1 MNKNIIK
8 TGLLLSAALML
19 TLVACNRVLEEV
31 DSVSKEKG
39 ADVEVLTL
47 IAEPQ
52 TKATL
57 GNEAENPTKTWEDGD
72 MIAVWAGK
80 TETNGSFQNCSVFSS
95 TVSVNLYGG
104 TYHRFNYAVYPYQY
118 TAEGAVIPSYNAGTG
133 ALSVT
138 LPATYDYATVGGTKN
153 PVPMV
158 AKNLYTDGN
167 DLTFYTVGALVR
179 ISTSGIPSK
188 ARKLVVSFDKTV
200 TGEFEVND
208 LSTLGTTNVPHID
221 IDSESASSTVTIN
234 VTPGTDCIDY
244 INIPVPT
251 GSVKVTSLSV
261 YDESDALVMS
271 KGSIGN
277 ELIPSWTAARAH
289 GKKASVTCTPSIGS
303 MIVSP
308 GNLYTALEGKELL
321 MANNWYEHMYVLSGA
336 DQNDDGYADDD
347 VNKDGAAQTS
357 EFQIPSGS
365 GINSFETEALYS
377 IQNRTHFNWNEMY
390 YMFQADYSPTTNPV
404 TWSKAIDNTLG
415 GTVEEIIYTYDLS
428 KDFGGK
434 TWHVPS
440 KDEMYSLFGRNRSG
454 AIINGNCGLVFL
466 KVLVTDMEAN
476 EGTTRLVE
484 GEVKALTKL
493 ALAPIYDVQAGIL
506 FLPDNVEIPVSY
518 FSVFSA
524 ESVLKGSLY
533 TETQITKANL
543 NILINSYGCAFL
555 PALGHWTRS
564 LTSTDDKVY
573 PFRMN
578 GVGKFGAYLTST
590 QGPHPTVVGLDAING
605 AYYGGMDSN
614 SGTIDNNCVHWKNDE
629 FDSIR
634 LVRDAFP
641 VAAE

>member
-19 TLVACNRVLEEV
+19 TLVACNRVLDEV
-31 DSVSKEKG
+31 DPVSEEKG

-47 IAEPQ
+47 IAEAQ

-57 GNEAENPTKTWEDGD
+57 GDDLTKAWEDVVD
-72 MIAVWAGK
+72 MIAVWVGTT
-80 TETNGSFQNCSVFSS
+80 TESGTFQNCSVESS

-104 TYHRFNYAVYPYQY
+104 ICHRFNYAVYPYRY

-138 LPATYDYATVGGTKN
+138 LPDTYDYATVGGTKN

-167 DLTFYTVGALVR
+167 DLTFYTVGALIR

-277 ELIPSWTAARAH
+277 ELIPSWAAARAH

-308 GNLYTALEGKELL
+308 GKLYTALNGKELL
-321 MANNWYEHMYVLSGA
+321 MAENWYEHMYVYSGA
-336 DQNDDGYADDD
+336 DQNGDGYADDD
-347 VNKDGAAQTS
+347 KDKDGVTDDD
-357 EFQIPSGS
+357 EKQIVNGS

-390 YMFQADYSPTTNPV
+390 YMFQEDYNPTTDPV
-404 TWSKAIDNTLG
+404 TWTKATDNTRG
-415 GTVEEIIYTYDLS
+415 GTVEDIKYTYDLS
-428 KDFGGK
+428 KEFGGK
-434 TWHVPS
+434 NWHVPS
-440 KDEMYSLFGRNRSG
+440 DVEAFSLFGEDRFG
-454 AIINGNCGLVFL
+454 AIIDGNRGLFCL
-466 KVLVTDMEAN
+466 KLLVTDMAEN
-476 EGTTRLVE
+476 EGTTHLNGE
-484 GEVKALTKL
+484 GAVTALGKL
-493 ALAPIYDVQAGIL
+493 KLAPIYTSQAGIL
-506 FLPDNVEIPVSY
+506 YLPDNVEIPVSY
-518 FSVFSA
+518 FSSFSV
-524 ESVLKGSLY
+524 ESANLSALY
-533 TETQITKANL
+533 TVTTITKEKINQ
-543 NILINSYGCAFL
+543 LISNYGCAFL
-555 PALGHWTRS
+555 PALGHWTP
-564 LTSTDDKVY
+564 TPYNNVEAY
-573 PFRMN
+573 PYRMN
-578 GVGKFGAYLTST
+578 GVGKFGIYWTST
-590 QGPHPTVVGLDAING
+590 QNAHPVVVEINAING
-605 AYYGGMDSN
+605 AMSFGSDNTYAGIDEN
-614 SGTIDNNCVHWKNDE
+614 SANRKGD
-629 FDSIR
+629 FQSIR
-634 LVRDAFP
+634 LVRNISFP
-641 VAAE
+641 VTAE